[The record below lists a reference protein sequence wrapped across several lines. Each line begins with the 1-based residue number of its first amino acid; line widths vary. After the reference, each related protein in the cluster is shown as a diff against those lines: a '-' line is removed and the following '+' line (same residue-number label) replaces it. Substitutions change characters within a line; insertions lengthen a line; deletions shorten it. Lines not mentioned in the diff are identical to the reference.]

1 MSAPPSFPRLVSIG
15 ILLLLGLVF
24 ASNHIAARFAFDH
37 GTGLVTAVLVRSG
50 VTALILFAVVLW
62 LKAPLKLSAY
72 RVPKRWCGHL
82 AA

>member
-1 MSAPPSFPRLVSIG
+1 MSAHPPFSRHVAVG

-50 VTALILFAVVLW
+50 VTALILLAVV
-62 LKAPLKLSAY
+62 P
-72 RVPKRWCGHL
+72 RCRC
-82 AA
+82 